1 MIDKD
6 SLGTASANAI
16 RQYLRAAQDYG
27 IQSEDALN
35 AVAMPLGIID
45 NSVARVKGRAFQT
58 LIRWLIEQTNDPL
71 FGLKSARYVQPGSYS
86 LVGYMAMNS
95 RTAREALHLT
105 PEYEAIVGDMG
116 ITKIEKYG
124 PHLAMRWVC
133 QYDDPVVR
141 PHMID
146 NVLGSWLLFA
156 RWLADMHD
164 GKPEKVLFERPQP
177 DAELLP
183 AYEEIFDCPL
193 EFNAERSALI
203 FPEDVLDTP
212 LRQPDPVLLSNLEQQ
227 ASSVMSEIQE
237 RHPIVMQTRTLL
249 RALMDEGIPRREKV
263 AEHLGITE
271 RTLQR
276 RLQDAGTGYQQ
287 LLDDLRQEAATDWLT
302 SSDIAINDIAVRLG
316 FSEARSFHRRFKTWT
331 GMTPGEYRQRH
342 GGKNAR

>member
-1 MIDKD
+1 MIDSD

-16 RQYLRAAQDYG
+16 RQYLRAAQDYD
-27 IQSEDALN
+27 IQAEDALN
-35 AVAMPLGIID
+35 AVGMPLGIID
-45 NSVARVKGRAFQT
+45 NSVARVKGRAFQG

-116 ITKIEKYG
+116 ITKLEKHG
-124 PHLAMRWVC
+124 QDLAMRWVC
-133 QYDDPVVR
+133 QYDDPIVR
-141 PHMID
+141 PHMVD

-156 RWLADMHD
+156 RWLADMQD
-164 GKPEKVLFERPQP
+164 GKPEAVLFERPAP
-177 DAELLP
+177 APALLP
-183 AYEEIFDCPL
+183 AYEEIFGCPL
-193 EFNAERSALI
+193 EFNADKSALI
-203 FPEDVLDTP
+203 FPEHVLDTP
-212 LRQPDPVLLSNLEQQ
+212 LRQPDPLLLSNLEQQ

-237 RHPIVMQTRTLL
+237 RHPIVIQTRTLL
-249 RALMDEGIPRREKV
+249 RTLMDEGIPRREKV
-263 AEHLGITE
+263 AEQLGVTE

-287 LLDDLRQEAATDWLT
+287 LLDDLRQETATEWLT
-302 SSDIAINDIAVRLG
+302 STDMPINDIAVKLG

-331 GMTPGEYRQRH
+331 GITPGEYRLRH
-342 GGKNAR
+342 SK